1 MNWYLYHYIYS
12 LPFKRP
18 TISQFASIQSNFK
31 IISKNEK
38 YKSKSNIIYSLCSAM
53 VYRVQYDFNGDS
65 VLENIWLAL
74 KVYYVLT
81 KVSNLQIDRYSIS
94 LRS

>member
-1 MNWYLYHYIYS
+1 
-12 LPFKRP
+12 
-18 TISQFASIQSNFK
+18 
-31 IISKNEK
+31 
-38 YKSKSNIIYSLCSAM
+38 M